1 MNDLTD
7 WVQGV
12 SPQRDAA
19 AWLKGWEIVVVI
31 ALMDM
36 SQGRDQEPAKQAF
49 LLEKIIM
56 WNKPFIFICALTCN
70 FHLHLWRRSA
80 VLVLK

>member
-1 MNDLTD
+1 MDYFTD

-12 SPQRDAA
+12 FPQRAAA
-19 AWLKGWEIVVVI
+19 AWLKGWEIVVAI
-31 ALMDM
+31 ALMEVR
-36 SQGRDQEPAKQAF
+36 QGRDQEPAKLAF

-70 FHLHLWRRSA
+70 FNLHL
-80 VLVLK
+80 